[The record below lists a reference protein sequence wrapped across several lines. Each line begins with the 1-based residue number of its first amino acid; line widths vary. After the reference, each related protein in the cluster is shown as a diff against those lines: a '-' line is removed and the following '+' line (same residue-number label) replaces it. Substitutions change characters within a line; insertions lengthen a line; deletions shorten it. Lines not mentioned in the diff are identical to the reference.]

1 MTSKMLIAPAL
12 VASAFGLGGCAQ
24 NYAVEGGLAGAAAGA
39 AVAAITDQ
47 DITTYALAGAA
58 VGAVVGYVS
67 DKDDDCDGY
76 YYDGRYVD
84 DDCRSDDRYRRYF

>member
-1 MTSKMLIAPAL
+1 MKNKILLAPAL
-12 VASAFGLGGCAQ
+12 IASSMGLTACAE

-39 AVAAITDQ
+39 AVAAITDE

-58 VGAVVGYVS
+58 IGAVVGYVS
-67 DKDDDCDGY
+67 DKNNRCDGY

-84 DDCRSDDRYRRYF
+84 DDCRNDDRYRRYF